1 MTKVFHRSPDPGEE
15 RGALVLCLTQSMERR
30 LFRISGVRAGGGGS
44 FARYTLEDAL
54 VKASEM
60 MQMGATNVTVT
71 TPNGDVLDEVEI
83 SELID
88 RANKASRT

>member
-1 MTKVFHRSPDPGEE
+1 M
-15 RGALVLCLTQSMERR
+15 
-30 LFRISGVRAGGGGS
+30 FRISGVRAGGGAS

-71 TPNGDVLDEVEI
+71 TPNGDVIDEVEI